1 MYGWVLT
8 AGDRNIYFIVLTLAY
23 LGYKSME
30 SLEMYRLPMFVYY
43 FEYVV
48 CRRDNKVK
56 QIVLINVSKMGTCM
70 IV

>member
-1 MYGWVLT
+1 
-8 AGDRNIYFIVLTLAY
+8 
-23 LGYKSME
+23 ME
-30 SLEMYRLPMFVYY
+30 SLEMYRLPVFVYY

-48 CRRDNKVK
+48 CRRDDKVK